1 MASTVASMAVAS
13 GGSEYSGE
21 HSRREHNRREHSR
34 ARTGEREQ
42 EAVLRV
48 VAGVAHD
55 RADLEAL
62 REELGACPRA
72 DEAVRARDGDSRAL
86 GEGRH
91 LNTPWR
97 GMRSRAGPES
107 REVLILPLMTEF
119 ALLAE
124 RRQRISLFV
133 LFSLCNP
140 KLSRLIGLRPELTFE
155 RFCGVRHWARECRSA

>member
-1 MASTVASMAVAS
+1 MEVASIVVSTAV
-13 GGSEYSGE
+13 GSTAVV
-21 HSRREHNRREHSR
+21 SRAVGSATAVSTAKAWCR

-62 REELGACPRA
+62 REELGAHPRA
-72 DEAVRARDGDSRAL
+72 DEAVRARDGDRRAL

-91 LNTPWR
+91 LNTPLAGYASERARRVARKRIAR
-97 GMRSRAGPES
+97 GGQTAEMSAALRADC
-107 REVLILPLMTEF
+107 
-119 ALLAE
+119 
-124 RRQRISLFV
+124 Q
-133 LFSLCNP
+133 P
-140 KLSRLIGLRPELTFE
+140 KQPKPSRLIGLRPELTFE